1 MSYPNVQKRYVAA
14 AIAVALFAFVY
25 ELFSHQVYSNWMLFA
40 FLFPLAGGVIPFS
53 FLAIAKKPLPR
64 AAGRC
69 LYGSGIAALTA
80 GSVFQGILEIYG
92 TTSRLSPVYWI
103 SGGCLTLAGALVCV
117 LGRERE

>member
-53 FLAIAKKPLPR
+53 FLVIAKKPLPC

-103 SGGCLTLAGALVCV
+103 AGGCLALAGALVCV